1 MESKNDRFVRLAESR
16 VNSVIEKIHLIS
28 NLSNRRNYEYSKE
41 EVMELF
47 EAIEIE
53 IQQSKKLFEAELSAE
68 LSKDRSK
75 FKFSKKR
82 G

>member
-28 NLSNRRNYEYSKE
+28 NLSNRRNYEYSEE